1 MADKRLIKMSEEVKA
16 KKRGEIGRTEG
27 DILLEGVGRE
37 SEEVVPE
44 QEGGQ
49 ANKLRRKKGS
59 LKVA

>member
-1 MADKRLIKMSEEVKA
+1 MSEEVKA

-27 DILLEGVGRE
+27 DILLEGVGRA

-49 ANKLRRKKGS
+49 VNKLRRKRA
-59 LKVA
+59 V